1 MNAELPKLIVALY
14 LVGADLDPV
23 TITGILRVQPSKAQ
37 KKGQE
42 FITAS
47 GREYKAKTG
56 TWALVVEL
64 ESEPLDVH
72 LRRLID
78 ALPKSTSFVG
88 LPGAE
93 SANDPL
99 RLTDPRGLQA
109 EHKKKGPD
117 RAPNRSI
124 RKDKADVSGMRA
136 ARKETRAAARRV
148 RVRLDG
154 RGPARP
160 SASFTALPSMR
171 NPDARAACN
180 EGTL

>member
-23 TITGILRVQPSKAQ
+23 TITGILKVQPSKTQ

-56 TWALVVEL
+56 TWALIVEL

-78 ALPKSTSFVG
+78 ALPKSTSLVG

-93 SANDPL
+93 SAFIDVFVGVSSRPTGEGSCELSIPAEVVPELAALGL
-99 RLTDPRGLQA
+99 RVNFTFSA
-109 EHKKKGPD
+109 GPD
-117 RAPNRSI
+117 
-124 RKDKADVSGMRA
+124 
-136 ARKETRAAARRV
+136 
-148 RVRLDG
+148 
-154 RGPARP
+154 
-160 SASFTALPSMR
+160 
-171 NPDARAACN
+171 
-180 EGTL
+180 